1 MGYAYR
7 VVSNVS
13 KVINLKAIHN
23 YLTGLVNVNLVVSN
37 VSKVINLKAIHNLES
52 AKLRYAAVVSNVS
65 KVINLKAIHN
75 IDIVNYEQMLL
86 FPMCQR

>member
-1 MGYAYR
+1 M
-7 VVSNVS
+7 S

-23 YLTGLVNVNLVVSN
+23 NDGHIEPIALVVSN
-37 VSKVINLKAIHNLES
+37 VSKVINLKAIHNKNRDTEE
-52 AKLRYAAVVSNVS
+52 KGCVVSNVS

-75 IDIVNYEQMLL
+75 AVDVGGGLITL

>member
-1 MGYAYR
+1 M
-7 VVSNVS
+7 S

-23 YLTGLVNVNLVVSN
+23 QSYIGVDS
-37 VSKVINLKAIHNLES
+37 E
-52 AKLRYAAVVSNVS
+52 AVVSNVS

-75 IDIVNYEQMLL
+75 FGRPFKFFAVVVSNVSKVINLKAIHNEILRKYYNFML